1 MVVKD
6 DYMKSRCVQEGRL
19 NPPPIRKSK
28 YKSKEVLTALC
39 FLLPAFVIFGAFKY
53 GPLLNNFYIS
63 LTSWNFFGAKR
74 FVGFQN
80 FVTIW
85 NDKTFWKVLGNTFS
99 YTLWSTGLS
108 LLIGLILALLLYRYN
123 GLAARSLKTLFFI
136 PNITT
141 ASAVALLWMWIFDP
155 DNGLSGQIFSFF
167 GATSPRWLMD
177 NRYAMWVIISL
188 TVWRNIGYVMMIYCS
203 GLSGI
208 NNEIYEAA
216 HIDGASQAQQSV
228 FITIP
233 LLTPTTLFLLTTTFI
248 SSMQVFD
255 VVQVMT
261 GGGPANNTNVLNL
274 MIYQEAFIRNR
285 AGKAA
290 ALSVILFALL
300 LVCTVI
306 QRKITGK
313 RGEQHV

>member
-1 MVVKD
+1 
-6 DYMKSRCVQEGRL
+6 MKSRYALRPAPSLRVGKE
-19 NPPPIRKSK
+19 K
-28 YKSKEVLTALC
+28 YRVSEIFTAFC
-39 FLLPAFVIFGAFKY
+39 FLLPAFVIFTVFRY
-53 GPLLNNFYIS
+53 LPLLNNFYTS
-63 LTSWNFFGAKR
+63 LTSWNFFNPKR
-74 FVGFQN
+74 FVGLANFQN
-80 FVTIW
+80 ILA
-85 NDKTFWKVLGNTFS
+85 DKIFWKVLGNTFF

-108 LLIGLILALLLYRYN
+108 LGMGLVLALLLFRYN
-123 GLAARSLKTLFFI
+123 SFAARSLKTLYFI

-155 DNGLSGQIFSFF
+155 DNGLSGQIFNLF

-188 TVWRNIGYVMMIYCS
+188 TVWRNMGYVMTIYFS

-208 NNEIYEAA
+208 SDDIYEAA
-216 HIDGASQAQQSV
+216 RIDGASQLQQSV

-233 LLTPTTLFLLTTTFI
+233 LLVPTTLFLLTTTFI

-274 MIYQEAFIRNR
+274 MIYQEAFVRGR

-290 ALSVILFALL
+290 ALSVILFILL
-300 LVCTVI
+300 LLCTVI
-306 QRKITGK
+306 QRKITGS
-313 RGEQHV
+313 RGDQNV